1 MKEKNHV
8 LISISA
14 NYWQYSITIDDKNS
28 QQIRNIGELNL
39 KKVCLLKKTTATT
52 VTDII
57 LNGERLNAL
66 FLRLGRR

>member
-1 MKEKNHV
+1 M